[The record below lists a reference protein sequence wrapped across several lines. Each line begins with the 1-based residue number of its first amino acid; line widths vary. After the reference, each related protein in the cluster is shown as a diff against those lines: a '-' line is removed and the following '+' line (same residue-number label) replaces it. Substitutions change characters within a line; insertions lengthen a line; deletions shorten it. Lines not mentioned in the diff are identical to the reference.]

1 MVNEKWHLVVSFKTE
16 LLSEY
21 LIHKGY
27 REELHK
33 LIPRIGI
40 MKNRMI
46 LDNDIYVDLNE
57 IEEIQKKLSENFI
70 LYSNEAYN
78 AIQKQANILLNTSED
93 IAINFKNSDTNK
105 KLSLELKRFFKE
117 YQKSLGAIGIP
128 TTIDLKLEREI
139 LTYLEESKIKDV
151 QKAFLELAVSNKP
164 IETNKEYEELL
175 DIAIKIQDN
184 KLSLNSQELMN
195 LVNKHCKKYGWIHS
209 TLFLGDIYDE
219 EKIINELESIK
230 NPREIKEKLLK
241 QREAKLQEAN
251 KIIKMIS
258 SNKGKEEAKF
268 LQKAVYFRTVRLEWM
283 NKACFIIRPI
293 LEESVKRL
301 DIKFEDILYITPDEL
316 IESLEKEKLMVRKEV
331 IKEREKGYG
340 MISDN
345 QKEYIILTGNELMKL
360 KKIFSKHISD
370 EKIIGIIASKGKIK
384 GKVVIVKDRSEL
396 YKVKKDDIL
405 VTPLTTPDFVIAM
418 KKASAI
424 ITDLGGVTSHAAIV
438 ARELRKPC
446 IVGTTN
452 ATKVLKD
459 GDIIEINDENGEINI
474 IKKSILN

>member
-1 MVNEKWHLVVSFKTE
+1 MANEKWHLVVSFKTE

-70 LYSNEAYN
+70 LYSNEAYD
-78 AIQKQANILLNTSED
+78 AIEKQANVLLNTSED
-93 IAINFKNSDTNK
+93 IARSFKNSDTNK
-105 KLSLELKRFFKE
+105 KLSLQLKRFFKE

-128 TTIDLKLEREI
+128 TTIDLKLEQEI
-139 LTYLEESKIKDV
+139 LRYLEESKIKDI
-151 QKAFLELAVSNKP
+151 QKAFLELAVSNKL

-184 KLSLNSQELMN
+184 QLSSNSQELMN
-195 LVNKHCKKYGWIHS
+195 LVKEHCKKYGWIHS

-219 EKIINELESIK
+219 EKIINELKYIK
-230 NPREIKEKLLK
+230 NPRVIKEKLLK
-241 QREAKLQEAN
+241 QREVKQQEAN

-268 LQKAVYFRTVRLEWM
+268 LQKAVYFRTARLEWM
-283 NKACFIIRPI
+283 NKTCFIIRPI
-293 LEESVKRL
+293 LKEGARRL
-301 DIKFEDILYITPDEL
+301 GINFEDVLYITSDEL
-316 IESLEKEKLMVRKEV
+316 IESLEKGKLIIRKEV
-331 IKEREKGYG
+331 IKERERGYG
-340 MISDN
+340 MVSDN
-345 QKEYIILTGNELMKL
+345 KQEYVIFTGNDLMGL
-360 KKIFSKHISD
+360 KKKFSKDMDDKRIV
-370 EKIIGIIASKGKIK
+370 GIVASKGKIK
-384 GKVVIVKDRSEL
+384 GRVVIVKDRSEL

-405 VTPLTTPDFVIAM
+405 VAPLTTPDFVIAM

-424 ITDLGGVTSHAAIV
+424 ITDLGGITSHAAIV
-438 ARELRKPC
+438 SRELGKPC
-446 IVGTTN
+446 IVGTRN
-452 ATKVLKD
+452 ATKLLKD

-474 IKKSILN
+474 IKKANT